1 MTRNWLHEYVFN
13 ANIQKIRDALR
24 HGSKNK
30 WQLHQ
35 TTQLSRPTIDKYLQ
49 ILSANREVNQDGR
62 LFALSNQGIQEL
74 ERIEQIR
81 QITQTPTIDH
91 PGSLEAEPNIQLA
104 LSQHT
109 INTRFRQDV
118 ERLSGQKIAACYVC
132 GKCSAGCPT
141 ASNMDTQPHEILR
154 LIQLGQE
161 AEVLQANTMWLC
173 SSCLTCASRCP
184 KGISLTHIMEAIRVL
199 QLRKGIDPD
208 IDSKLHPTLLSKAPQ
223 LALVSYFR
231 KYST

>member
-1 MTRNWLHEYVFN
+1 MTRNWLHEFVFN
-13 ANIQKIRDALR
+13 TNIQKIRDALQ
-24 HGSKNK
+24 HGPKNK

-35 TTQLSRPTIDKYLQ
+35 TTNLSRPTIDKYLQ
-49 ILSANREVNQDGR
+49 ILTANREVVQEDR
-62 LFALSNQGIQEL
+62 RFSLSDQGYQEI
-74 ERIEQIR
+74 ERTEQIR
-81 QITQTPTIDH
+81 QITQTAIS
-91 PGSLEAEPNIQLA
+91 GSSQTLETDTRVPLA
-104 LSQHT
+104 LSRNT

-132 GKCSAGCPT
+132 GKCSAGCPV
-141 ASNMDTQPHEILR
+141 AFSMDIQPHEILR

-161 AEVLQANTMWLC
+161 AEITHANTMWLC

-184 KGISLTHIMEAIRVL
+184 KGISLTHVMEAIRAL
-199 QLRKGIDPD
+199 QLRKGINPD
-208 IDSKLHPTLLSKAPQ
+208 FDLKLPPTLVSKAPQ

>member
-1 MTRNWLHEYVFN
+1 LTRNWLHEFISS

-49 ILSANREVNQDGR
+49 ILEAHHEVFKDGR
-62 LFALSNQGIQEL
+62 SFTLSNQGYKEL
-74 ERIEQIR
+74 ERGEQIR
-81 QITQTPTIDH
+81 LITQSRPLELPRTLDTETTPQLRLSPNTI
-91 PGSLEAEPNIQLA
+91 PP
-104 LSQHT
+104 
-109 INTRFRQDV
+109 RFRRDV

-132 GKCSAGCPT
+132 GKCSAGCPI
-141 ASNMDTQPHEILR
+141 ASSMNTQPHEILR

-161 AEVLQANTMWLC
+161 TELLHTNTMWLC

-184 KGISLTHIMEAIRVL
+184 KGISLTHVMEAIRAL
-199 QLRKGIDPD
+199 LIRKGIDNNL
-208 IDSKLHPTLLSKAPQ
+208 DSQLHPTLLSIAPQ

>member
-1 MTRNWLHEYVFN
+1 LTRNWLHDFLSN

-24 HGSKNK
+24 LGAKNK

-49 ILSANREVNQDGR
+49 ILEANREVFKEGR
-62 LFALSNQGIQEL
+62 HFTLSNQGYKEL
-74 ERIEQIR
+74 ERGEQIR
-81 QITQTPTIDH
+81 LITQSRPLELPRLLETETTP
-91 PGSLEAEPNIQLA
+91 PLS
-104 LSQHT
+104 LSQNM
-109 INTRFRQDV
+109 INTRFRRDV
-118 ERLSGQKIAACYVC
+118 ERLSGQNIAACYVC
-132 GKCSAGCPT
+132 GKCSAGCPI
-141 ASNMDTQPHEILR
+141 ASSMNTQPHEILR

-161 AEVLQANTMWLC
+161 TEILHTNTMWLC

-184 KGISLTHIMEAIRVL
+184 KGISLTHVMEAIRAL
-199 QLRKGIDPD
+199 LIRKGIDNNLGSQLP
-208 IDSKLHPTLLSKAPQ
+208 PTLLSIAPQ

>member
-1 MTRNWLHEYVFN
+1 VFN
-13 ANIQKIRDALR
+13 TNIQKIRDALKQ
-24 HGSKNK
+24 SPKNK

-49 ILSANREVNQDGR
+49 ILTANREVVQKGR
-62 LFALSNQGIQEL
+62 RFSLSDQGYQEFN
-74 ERIEQIR
+74 RTKQIH
-81 QITQTPTIDH
+81 QITQTFPSDQPCT
-91 PGSLEAEPNIQLA
+91 LEAQTRTQLT
-104 LSQHT
+104 LSQHS

-132 GKCSAGCPT
+132 GKCSSGCPIVSSMNT
-141 ASNMDTQPHEILR
+141 PPHEIVR

-161 AEVLQANTMWLC
+161 AEILRTNTMWLC

-199 QLRKGIDPD
+199 QLRKGITPD
-208 IDSKLHPTLLSKAPQ
+208 IDLQLTPTLLSKAPQ

-231 KYST
+231 KFST